1 MTICQWQVIKKR
13 LRNAQPELTRK
24 MIKGITLVMYAW
36 RLPLSS
42 AMIKQNSLRALKTR
56 SFSPSKEDSP

>member
-42 AMIKQNSLRALKTR
+42 AMIKQNS
-56 SFSPSKEDSP
+56 